1 MEPGMSGS
9 LVMACATVR
18 ANKFGQIIPS
28 MKDTG
33 LTTGLTAEEDSFM
46 RMEMFMRASGRT
58 IKLTEMEYT
67 PELTDPLIPDN
78 GQKIY
83 NTDTASKSGM
93 MVLPTKE
100 NIFRDSNRDMES
112 SPGLTARSTRAI
124 SKRISWRASA
134 K

>member
-1 MEPGMSGS
+1 MSGS

-33 LTTGLTAEEDSFM
+33 LTTGLTAEADSFM
-46 RMEMFMRASGRT
+46 PMEMFMRASGGT

-67 PELTDPLIPDN
+67 PELTDPLIPDS
-78 GQKIY
+78 GQKID

-93 MVLPTKE
+93 MALPTKE